1 MGLLTLPVKYLPY
14 IMIGM
19 DLLMAGPQAA
29 AQGIAGAIVGHFW
42 WWAMWASDERGRRPA
57 LERFGR
63 APRWLQSL
71 IGEGNGPRGGN
82 GVEVIPPIRPP
93 ATGFSSRHEWGSGR
107 RLGS

>member
-1 MGLLTLPVKYLPY
+1 
-14 IMIGM
+14 MIGM

-42 WWAMWASDERGRRPA
+42 WWAMWASDERGRPPV

-82 GVEVIPPIRPP
+82 GVQVIPPPVRP

>member
-1 MGLLTLPVKYLPY
+1 MGLITLPVTYLPY

-19 DLLMAGPQAA
+19 DLLTGGPYAA

-42 WWAMWASDERGRRPA
+42 WWTMWASDERGRPPP
-57 LERFGR
+57 LERLGR
-63 APRWLQSL
+63 APQWLQSL

-82 GVEVIPPIRPP
+82 GVQVIPPRRPP
-93 ATGFSSRHEWGSGR
+93 TASSSGHAWGSGR

>member
-19 DLLMAGPQAA
+19 DFLMGGPSAA

-42 WWAMWASDERGRRPA
+42 WWTMWAPGERGRRPV
-57 LERFGR
+57 LEWLGR
-63 APRWLQSL
+63 APGWLQSL
-71 IGEGNGPRGGN
+71 IGEGNGPRGGG
-82 GVEVIPPIRPP
+82 GVQVIPPRRPV
-93 ATGFSSRHEWGSGR
+93 AGGYNWGAGR